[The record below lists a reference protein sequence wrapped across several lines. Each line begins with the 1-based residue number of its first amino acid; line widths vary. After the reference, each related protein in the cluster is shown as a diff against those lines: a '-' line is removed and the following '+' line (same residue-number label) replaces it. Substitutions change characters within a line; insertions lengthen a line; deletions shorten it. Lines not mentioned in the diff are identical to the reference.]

1 MDSILKRNVISHE
14 LIHFIESNN
23 SKLLKKSID
32 FVIKR
37 NGNKQPRLLKD
48 IYPNVW
54 YRADERSYEDEYIEK
69 GGSAYSGK
77 EYKHN
82 GKWFATDVL
91 SMGIQRLIENPLK
104 FYETDKEYFEFTIKQ
119 LRGLL
124 W

>member
-48 IYPNVW
+48 IYPNVR
-54 YRADERSYEDEYIEK
+54 YRADERIYEDEYIEK

-82 GKWFATDVL
+82 
-91 SMGIQRLIENPLK
+91 
-104 FYETDKEYFEFTIKQ
+104 
-119 LRGLL
+119 
-124 W
+124 